1 MRLRTFLADSMT
13 DAIEQVRN
21 ALGDDAIIV
30 ASHENGSGRIE
41 VTAAVETIPAT
52 HIGRDFMPDA
62 DDPLDVESRLEQ
74 MLRQRLHGAATIDAN
89 ADAPFVAFNKSM
101 IAAALER
108 HAVPA
113 TLRGDL
119 IAAAV
124 AFDNGDAIAALA
136 GALETRFGF
145 EPLPIRPHTP
155 VMAVG
160 LPGAGKTVT
169 LAKLA
174 ARAIVD
180 GAPAD
185 IFTADTSR
193 TGAVA
198 QGEAYAQL
206 VGIQLRCAG
215 SVDAL
220 AMLLDEGNPSPGV
233 PFDRSERPCF
243 IDTASINPFDRA
255 DLTALRKMIECTR
268 SSAGVEPVLVL
279 SALGDSDMVSEV
291 AIEFARLGARRIV
304 ATQMDIARRLGPILS
319 AADAS
324 GMAIAQISVTPYLAR
339 GLAQMNASICAHMIL
354 SESIPADTT
363 AAAAAA
369 TAKPRTG
376 QST

>member
-1 MRLRTFLADSMT
+1 MT
-13 DAIEQVRN
+13 DAVEQVRI

-30 ASHENGSGRIE
+30 ASHENDGGRVE
-41 VTAAVETIPAT
+41 VTAAVETMSAI
-52 HIGRDFMPDA
+52 RVDRNFMQDGG
-62 DDPLDVESRLEQ
+62 DPLDVELRLEQ
-74 MLRQRLHGAATIDAN
+74 TLHQRLHGAASVGEEAST
-89 ADAPFVAFNKSM
+89 PVVAFSKSM

-113 TLRGDL
+113 ALRDDL

-124 AFDNGDAIAALA
+124 ALDNGDAIAALT

-145 EPLPIRPHTP
+145 EPLPIRPRTP

-174 ARAIVD
+174 ARAVVD
-180 GAPAD
+180 GAPVD
-185 IFTADTSR
+185 IFTTDTAR

-206 VGIQLRCAG
+206 VGIQLRCAD
-215 SVDAL
+215 SADAL
-220 AMLLDEGNPSPGV
+220 SMLLEERNPSPGI

-255 DLTALRKMIECTR
+255 DFAALRTMVECTR
-268 SSAGVEPVLVL
+268 PSTGVEPVLVL
-279 SALGDSDMVSEV
+279 AALGDCDLAREI
-291 AIEFARLGARRIV
+291 AIEFAQLGTRRLV
-304 ATQMDIARRLGPILS
+304 VTQLDIARRIGSVLS

-339 GLAQMNASICAHMIL
+339 GLAQMNARICAHMIL
-354 SESIPADTT
+354 NECIPASKT
-363 AAAAAA
+363 AAAA
-369 TAKPRTG
+369 TAKRQTG